1 MFDVTLSIPYG
12 GGMKIDIGLDVTDPE
27 PLPDEHPLWSMSNV
41 IITPHTANTMNSM
54 DRLLAPVVAAN
65 YRALVARE
73 TMPTGAERPRYG
85 QWPPQ
90 ECRGCTQS
98 SAAHGG
104 RPNTGPR
111 GKTPRPHSTP
121 PWHAPTGTPQAY

>member
-1 MFDVTLSIPYG
+1 MFEVTLSIPYG

-65 YRALVARE
+65 YRALVAGE
-73 TMPTGAERPRYG
+73 TMPTEVDPSKGY
-85 QWPPQ
+85 
-90 ECRGCTQS
+90 
-98 SAAHGG
+98 
-104 RPNTGPR
+104 
-111 GKTPRPHSTP
+111 
-121 PWHAPTGTPQAY
+121 

>member
-65 YRALVARE
+65 YRALVAGE
-73 TMPTGAERPRYG
+73 TMPTEVDPSKGY
-85 QWPPQ
+85 
-90 ECRGCTQS
+90 
-98 SAAHGG
+98 
-104 RPNTGPR
+104 
-111 GKTPRPHSTP
+111 
-121 PWHAPTGTPQAY
+121 

>member
-1 MFDVTLSIPYG
+1 MFEVTLSIPYG

-73 TMPTGAERPRYG
+73 TMPTEVDPFKGY
-85 QWPPQ
+85 
-90 ECRGCTQS
+90 
-98 SAAHGG
+98 
-104 RPNTGPR
+104 
-111 GKTPRPHSTP
+111 
-121 PWHAPTGTPQAY
+121 

>member
-1 MFDVTLSIPYG
+1 MFEVTLSIPYG

-41 IITPHTANTMNSM
+41 IITPHTSNTMNSM

-73 TMPTGAERPRYG
+73 TMPTEVDPSKGY
-85 QWPPQ
+85 
-90 ECRGCTQS
+90 
-98 SAAHGG
+98 
-104 RPNTGPR
+104 
-111 GKTPRPHSTP
+111 
-121 PWHAPTGTPQAY
+121 

>member
-1 MFDVTLSIPYG
+1 MFEVTLSIPYG

-41 IITPHTANTMNSM
+41 IITLHTANTMNSM

-73 TMPTGAERPRYG
+73 TMPTEVDPSKGY
-85 QWPPQ
+85 
-90 ECRGCTQS
+90 
-98 SAAHGG
+98 
-104 RPNTGPR
+104 
-111 GKTPRPHSTP
+111 
-121 PWHAPTGTPQAY
+121 

>member
-1 MFDVTLSIPYG
+1 
-12 GGMKIDIGLDVTDPE
+12 MKIDIGLDVTDPE

-73 TMPTGAERPRYG
+73 TMTTEVDPSKGY
-85 QWPPQ
+85 
-90 ECRGCTQS
+90 
-98 SAAHGG
+98 
-104 RPNTGPR
+104 
-111 GKTPRPHSTP
+111 
-121 PWHAPTGTPQAY
+121 

>member
-1 MFDVTLSIPYG
+1 MFEVTLSIPYG

-73 TMPTGAERPRYG
+73 TMPTEVDPSKGY
-85 QWPPQ
+85 
-90 ECRGCTQS
+90 
-98 SAAHGG
+98 
-104 RPNTGPR
+104 
-111 GKTPRPHSTP
+111 
-121 PWHAPTGTPQAY
+121 